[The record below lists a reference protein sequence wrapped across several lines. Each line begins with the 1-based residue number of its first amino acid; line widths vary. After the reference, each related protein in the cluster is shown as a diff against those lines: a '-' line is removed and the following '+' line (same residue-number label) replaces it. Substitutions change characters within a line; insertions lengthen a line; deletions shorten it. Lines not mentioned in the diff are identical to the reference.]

1 MEEAGFRSQFRDVL
15 TRLIRPREGANPKIG
30 VALGGGFARGMAHI
44 GVLRVLERHRVP
56 VDYIA
61 GVSAGAIVASAY
73 ASGTSPDEIQ
83 SVAQSMRFRDVA
95 RWTISRLGFAQ
106 SDRMEAFLRR
116 LLKRFRFEE
125 MRVPLAIVA
134 SDLGSGRPVIFRD
147 AGDVVIAIRASCAY
161 PGLFTPVRHAGRY
174 LVDGMVSM
182 EVPASPLRQMGA
194 GRVLSVALPD
204 PEALNPT
211 SMFSVVNRCFQ
222 ILASRTENEWRR
234 RSDLV
239 ISPRVGALAWD
250 AFGSCRELIQAGEA
264 AAEAAMPLIEKWL
277 ASRRHPAA
285 RSHNAA
291 VPLTA

>member
-1 MEEAGFRSQFRDVL
+1 MAELGSRSELRNAL
-15 TRLIRPREGANPKIG
+15 TRFIRPRDGSNPKIG

-44 GVLRVLERHRVP
+44 GVLRVLERHRIP
-56 VDYIA
+56 VDFIA
-61 GVSAGAIVASAY
+61 GVSAGAIVAAAY
-73 ASGTSPDEIQ
+73 ASGTSPDEIE
-83 SVAQSMRFRDVA
+83 SVARCMRFKDVA
-95 RWTISRLGFAQ
+95 RWTINRLGFAQ
-106 SDRMEAFLRR
+106 SDRMEVFLRR

-125 MRVPLAIVA
+125 MRISLAIVA
-134 SDLGSGRPVIFRD
+134 SDLASGKPVIFRN

-194 GRVLSVALPD
+194 GRLLSVALPN

-222 ILASRTENEWRR
+222 ILASRTESEWRR
-234 RSDLV
+234 QSDIV
-239 ISPRVGALAWD
+239 ISPGVGTLAWD

-264 AAEAAMPLIEKWL
+264 AAEAAMPVIEKWL
-277 ASRRHPAA
+277 ASRGHSAA
-285 RSHNAA
+285 ASHSAA